1 MTRTSCDVV
10 VIGGGPAG
18 LLAARD
24 LAARGYHVT
33 LVEEHSS
40 IGYPVHCTGLLGAEA
55 FAELSLPRTPIR
67 AVLKGV
73 RFHGPSGV
81 PVPIETDHIAA
92 VVIDRGEFDS
102 ALATEASAAGVE
114 FRLGSR
120 AETVHV
126 EPSGVRVRLKAGEIV
141 SRLAVLACG
150 ANYRFNRMLGLGV
163 PPTLVQSAQVEVPF
177 VPAHEIDVY
186 FGRSVAPGGFGWM
199 VPFTR
204 DGKHWAR
211 LGLICTENAALRFRT
226 LCQRVWDEWALVAP
240 QPEPRLKALPLAPV
254 AKSYGDRVLAVGD
267 AAGIVKPT
275 TGGGIYYSLLSGSFA
290 ADVAVRALARDALH
304 ASALAEYD
312 RAWRDRLGP
321 DIRAGLAFRRI
332 AAALNDDA
340 IMRLV
345 ELARVDGI
353 VPLLKRHGNFNFHR
367 AAVIALLRHK
377 PFRRAIMSSLWG

>member
-1 MTRTSCDVV
+1 MVV
-10 VIGGGPAG
+10 GGGPAG

-40 IGYPVHCTGLLGAEA
+40 IGYPVHCTGLLGADA
-55 FAELSLPRTPIR
+55 FDELSLPRTPIR
-67 AVLKGV
+67 AVLKGA
-73 RFHGPSGV
+73 RFHGPSGP
-81 PVPIETDHIAA
+81 PVAIETDHIAA
-92 VVIDRGEFDS
+92 VLVDRGEFDS
-102 ALATEASAAGVE
+102 ALAAEAAAAGVE
-114 FRLGSR
+114 FRLGNR
-120 AETVHV
+120 AETIRV
-126 EPSGVRVRLKAGEIV
+126 EPAGVHVRLKAGEIV
-141 SRLAVLACG
+141 GRLALLACG

-177 VPAHEIDVY
+177 VPAREIDVY
-186 FGRSVAPGGFGWM
+186 LGRTVAPGGFGWM

-204 DGKHWAR
+204 AGQHWAR
-211 LGLICTENAALRFRT
+211 LGLICTENAALHFRT
-226 LCQRVWDEWALVAP
+226 LAQRVWNDWELTGPHP
-240 QPEPRLKALPLAPV
+240 QARMKALPLAPV
-254 AKSYGDRVLAVGD
+254 AKSFGDRVLAVGD

-275 TGGGIYYSLLSGSFA
+275 TGGGIYYSLLSGSLA
-290 ADVAVRALARDALH
+290 ADVGGRALARNTLD